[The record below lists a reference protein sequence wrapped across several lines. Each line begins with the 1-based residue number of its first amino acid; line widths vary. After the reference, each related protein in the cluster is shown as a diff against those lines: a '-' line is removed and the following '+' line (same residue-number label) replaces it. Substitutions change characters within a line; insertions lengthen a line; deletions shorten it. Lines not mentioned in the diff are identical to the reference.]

1 MPGAAITVLE
11 FNTKRFPSSS
21 SSSMTTRE
29 QRREEYSSSVRVMS
43 PSRSITPTTHGH
55 QFDNRLDNLLEDLQ
69 QSVSRP
75 GSSLGQPINNYSS
88 TREVQYLQPANVT
101 TVARERSVSP
111 STITNER
118 KIYKTAKYEYKSS
131 GGSAATLPAGGRP
144 DQSVSEVYQRNIN
157 QLDTLLND
165 LERERDSSLDRGN
178 RSLSRDGIDS
188 GLHEPGARIIKTTTT
203 YSTTGGKQQHQPVNR
218 ELVFDSPNSYE
229 VRQSR
234 SRHRS
239 PSYENHAT
247 TTSTVKNVSYGSDT
261 GSAGIYGGI
270 RAATPQ
276 RSMTP
281 ARSDEYYTETRTVSP
296 SSDLVARNVRYNET
310 VHVDDAANVLHSIP
324 LSDDI
329 LPRPNTKVTTTV
341 RTYTY
346 ELPPDSGAAGSLN
359 QTIAYT
365 NQAVNQTTSTLP
377 AGYPDHPAQHVNPG
391 SKTVLVKNETFNT
404 TNNVQ
409 EYPVPTILN
418 HPLPPNTAKTVYYKK
433 DTKHSTTNY
442 YPDQPVESP
451 YPGNFRAIEPPP
463 RTAAGSPDQ
472 PGGPMKYTVQEPG
485 YPPGNNTTYIYREE
499 RTNTNNRYG
508 SPVPVADNLY
518 PTGPGGPGGP
528 GGVPPPTTVTYKY
541 SSTTTNATRNLYP
554 PPAEREPLL
563 QPFPTDGID
572 RNDLDGNPPRR
583 LDDLMATFGEDGQI
597 IYQSKVTSQ
606 TDSGPGPK
614 RPSPERNGTGPKP
627 IDDTVDQKSAPN
639 QSSSSKNIAGP
650 PVYYPPGHEM
660 FAKKEMEA
668 SGWRSQGEYAKA
680 SGMYKYEAESK
691 SKSSSKSG
699 AAVVPVCLPLCCA
712 MPCSIM

>member
-1 MPGAAITVLE
+1 MA
-11 FNTKRFPSSS
+11 
-21 SSSMTTRE
+21 TRE
-29 QRREEYSSSVRVMS
+29 QQRREEYSSSSNVVRVLS
-43 PSRSITPTTHGH
+43 PSRPLSPSSHSH
-55 QFDNRLDNLLEDLQ
+55 PFDNNLDNLLEDLQ
-69 QSVSRP
+69 ASVSRP
-75 GSSLGQPINNYSS
+75 GSSLGQPIGNNYTTT
-88 TREVQYLQPANVT
+88 TREVQYLQPANAT
-101 TVARERSVSP
+101 TIARERSVSP
-111 STITNER
+111 SHTTNER

-131 GGSAATLPAGGRP
+131 GGGTSGGPGRT

-165 LERERDSSLDRGN
+165 LERERDSSLDRSN
-178 RSLSRDGIDS
+178 RNLNRDGIDS
-188 GLHEPGARIIKTTTT
+188 GLLEPGTKVIKTTTT
-203 YSTTGGKQQHQPVNR
+203 YSSTGGRQTPVNR

-239 PSYENHAT
+239 PSYENQSTT
-247 TTSTVKNVSYGSDT
+247 TTSLKNVSYSSEAQGT
-261 GSAGIYGGI
+261 GIYGGI
-270 RAATPQ
+270 NRSATPQ

-281 ARSDEYYTETRTVSP
+281 ARSDEYYTETRTISP
-296 SSDLVARNVRYNET
+296 SSTTTVEVVPRNVRYNET
-310 VHVDDAANVLHSIP
+310 VHVDNAANVLSSIP

-346 ELPPDSGAAGSLN
+346 ELPPDSAGPLN
-359 QTIAYT
+359 QTISYT
-365 NQAVNQTTSTLP
+365 NQAVNQTTNTLP
-377 AGYPDHPAQHVNPG
+377 ASGYPAPHVNPAT
-391 SKTVLVKNETFNT
+391 KTVMLKNESFNT
-404 TNNVQ
+404 SSNVQ
-409 EYPVPTILN
+409 EYPVQSILN

-442 YPDQPVESP
+442 YPDQPP
-451 YPGNFRAIEPPP
+451 LGDGGYPPNNFRAIEAPPP
-463 RTAAGSPDQ
+463 TTGNAGSPV
-472 PGGPMKYTVQEPG
+472 PVKYTVTDPS
-485 YPPGNNTTYIYREE
+485 YPPGNNATYIYREE
-499 RTNTNNRYG
+499 RTNTSNNRYG
-508 SPVPVADNLY
+508 SPVPISAGEHPNAY
-518 PTGPGGPGGP
+518 PHGPHH
-528 GGVPPPTTVTYKY
+528 GVPPPTTVTYKY

-563 QPFPTDGID
+563 QPFPTDGTD
-572 RNDLDGNPPRR
+572 RSDIDGNPPKR

-597 IYQSKVTSQ
+597 TYQSKVINTSQ
-606 TDSGPGPK
+606 TDGNGVGPQRGPVL
-614 RPSPERNGTGPKP
+614 NGTGPKAIEEP
-627 IDDTVDQKSAPN
+627 ADQKAA
-639 QSSSSKNIAGP
+639 QSQLASKNIAGP

-712 MPCSIM
+712 MPCTIM

>member
-1 MPGAAITVLE
+1 
-11 FNTKRFPSSS
+11 
-21 SSSMTTRE
+21 
-29 QRREEYSSSVRVMS
+29 
-43 PSRSITPTTHGH
+43 
-55 QFDNRLDNLLEDLQ
+55 NLLEDLQ
-69 QSVSRP
+69 ASVSRP
-75 GSSLGQPINNYSS
+75 GSSLGQPINNYST
-88 TREVQYLQPANVT
+88 TREVQYLQPANAT

-131 GGSAATLPAGGRP
+131 GGGNTATHSVGGATVRP

-165 LERERDSSLDRGN
+165 LERERDSSLDRSN
-178 RSLSRDGIDS
+178 RTLSRDRIDS
-188 GLHEPGARIIKTTTT
+188 GLHDAGTKIIKTTTT
-203 YSTTGGKQQHQPVNR
+203 YSSTGGGKQQQPVNR
-218 ELVFDSPNSYE
+218 ELVFDSPNNSYD

-247 TTSTVKNVSYGSDT
+247 TTVKNVSYGSD
-261 GSAGIYGGI
+261 SSGIYGGI

-296 SSDLVARNVRYNET
+296 SSDLALRNVRYNET

-324 LSDDI
+324 LSDNI

-346 ELPPDSGAAGSLN
+346 ELPPDGSPGSHN
-359 QTIAYT
+359 QTVSYT
-365 NQAVNQTTSTLP
+365 NQAVNQTTNTLP
-377 AGYPDHPAQHVNPG
+377 APGYQDHPAQHVNPA
-391 SKTVLVKNETFNT
+391 SRTVLVKNESFNT

-409 EYPVPTILN
+409 EYPVQTILN
-418 HPLPPNTAKTVYYKK
+418 HPLPPNTAKTIYYKK

-442 YPDQPVESP
+442 YPDQPGEP
-451 YPGNFRAIEPPP
+451 TYPGNFRAIEPPP
-463 RTAAGSPDQ
+463 PTVSSPD
-472 PGGPMKYTVQEPG
+472 GAAPMKYTVQEPG

-508 SPVPVADNLY
+508 SPVPLADGPPY
-518 PTGPGGPGGP
+518 PQPGAPGS
-528 GGVPPPTTVTYKY
+528 GVPPPPTTVTYKY
-541 SSTTTNATRNLYP
+541 SSTTTNATRNMYP

-572 RNDLDGNPPRR
+572 RNDIDGNPPRR
-583 LDDLMATFGEDGQI
+583 LDDLMATFGEDGQV

-606 TDSGPGPK
+606 TDSGPK
-614 RPSPERNGTGPKP
+614 RPSPERNGTGTKP
-627 IDDTVDQKSAPN
+627 IDDSVDLKSAPN
-639 QSSSSKNIAGP
+639 QSSSKNIAGP

>member
-1 MPGAAITVLE
+1 
-11 FNTKRFPSSS
+11 
-21 SSSMTTRE
+21 MTTRE
-29 QRREEYSSSVRVMS
+29 QRREEYSSSNTVRVLS
-43 PSRSITPTTHGH
+43 PGTHGN

-69 QSVSRP
+69 ASVSRP
-75 GSSLGQPINNYSS
+75 GSSLGQPMPSYST

-111 STITNER
+111 SIATNER
-118 KIYKTAKYEYKSS
+118 KVYKTAKYEYKSS
-131 GGSAATLPAGGRP
+131 GGSVLPGTGGNIGRA

-157 QLDTLLND
+157 QLDTLLSD
-165 LERERDSSLDRGN
+165 LERERDSSLDRSN
-178 RSLSRDGIDS
+178 RNLSRDGIDS
-188 GLHEPGARIIKTTTT
+188 GLHEPGTKIIKTTTT
-203 YSTTGGKQQHQPVNR
+203 YSTTGGKQQPVNR

-247 TTSTVKNVSYGSDT
+247 TVKNVSYSSD
-261 GSAGIYGGI
+261 SSGIYGGI
-270 RAATPQ
+270 NRSATPQ

-281 ARSDEYYTETRTVSP
+281 ARSEEYYTETRTVSP
-296 SSDLVARNVRYNET
+296 SSDLMPRNVRYNET
-310 VHVDDAANVLHSIP
+310 VQVDNAANVLHSIP

-346 ELPPDSGAAGSLN
+346 ELPPDATPGSLN
-359 QTIAYT
+359 QTISYT
-365 NQAVNQTTSTLP
+365 NQAVNQTTNTLASP
-377 AGYPDHPAQHVNPG
+377 GYPEHPSQHVNPG
-391 SKTVLVKNETFNT
+391 TKTVLVKNESFNT

-409 EYPVPTILN
+409 EYPVPAILN
-418 HPLPPNTAKTVYYKK
+418 HPLPPNTAKTIYYKK
-433 DTKHSTTNY
+433 DTKHSTTNF
-442 YPDQPVESP
+442 YPDQPTGEP
-451 YPGNFRAIEPPP
+451 GYPGSFRAIEAPPP
-463 RTAAGSPDQ
+463 T
-472 PGGPMKYTVQEPG
+472 GGDSMKYTVEQPR
-485 YPPGNNTTYIYREE
+485 YPPGNNATYIYREE

-518 PTGPGGPGGP
+518 PTQGGPP
-528 GGVPPPTTVTYKY
+528 GAGSPPTTVTYKY

-572 RNDLDGNPPRR
+572 RNDVDGNPPRR

-597 IYQSKVTSQ
+597 IYQSKTTSQ
-606 TDSGPGPK
+606 TDGP
-614 RPSPERNGTGPKP
+614 RRTSPDMNGTGPKP
-627 IDDTVDQKSAPN
+627 VDDGMDKKAAPN
-639 QSSSSKNIAGP
+639 QLSSKNIAGP

-668 SGWRSQGEYAKA
+668 GGWRAQGEYAKA
-680 SGMYKYEAESK
+680 SGKYKYEAESK

>member
-1 MPGAAITVLE
+1 
-11 FNTKRFPSSS
+11 
-21 SSSMTTRE
+21 MTTRE
-29 QRREEYSSSVRVMS
+29 QRREEYSTSSNVVRVLS
-43 PSRSITPTTHGH
+43 PSRPLSPTTHGS
-55 QFDNRLDNLLEDLQ
+55 QFDHNLDHLLEDLQ
-69 QSVSRP
+69 ATVSRP
-75 GSSLGQPINNYSS
+75 GSSLGQPVANYSS
-88 TREVQYLQPANVT
+88 SREVQYLQPANVT
-101 TVARERSVSP
+101 TVARERSLSP
-111 STITNER
+111 SFATNER
-118 KIYKTAKYEYKSS
+118 KVYKTAKYEYKSS
-131 GGSAATLPAGGRP
+131 GGGGGGGSGTLPTGGPGSRAA

-157 QLDTLLND
+157 QLDTLLSD
-165 LERERDSSLDRGN
+165 LERERDSSLDRNN
-178 RSLSRDGIDS
+178 RTLSRDGIDS
-188 GLHEPGARIIKTTTT
+188 GLLEPGTKVIKTTTT
-203 YSTTGGKQQHQPVNR
+203 YSTTGGAKQVPVNR
-218 ELVFDSPNSYE
+218 ELVFDSPNAYE

-239 PSYENHAT
+239 PSYENQS
-247 TTSTVKNVSYGSDT
+247 TSTVKNVSYSSDS
-261 GSAGIYGGI
+261 SAGHYGGI

-281 ARSDEYYTETRTVSP
+281 ARSEEYYTETRTVSP
-296 SSDLVARNVRYNET
+296 NSDQHGPGPGRHVRYNEST
-310 VHVDDAANVLHSIP
+310 HVDSAANVLQNLP

-346 ELPPDSGAAGSLN
+346 ELPPDGTGQLN

-365 NQAVNQTTSTLP
+365 NQALNQTTSTLP
-377 AGYPDHPAQHVNPG
+377 GPPVPAGYPENPAAHVNPG
-391 SKTVLVKNETFNT
+391 HRTVLVKNESFNT

-409 EYPVPTILN
+409 EYPVPAMLN

-442 YPDQPVESP
+442 YPDQPGSDP
-451 YPGNFRAIEPPP
+451 GGYPGHFRAIEAP
-463 RTAAGSPDQ
+463 SPTMGR
-472 PGGPMKYTVQEPG
+472 PAKYTVEEPVGGG
-485 YPPGNNTTYIYREE
+485 YPPGNNATYIYREE
-499 RTNTNNRYG
+499 RTNTNTNNRYG
-508 SPVPVADNLY
+508 SSPGPVVPLGTDSPY
-518 PTGPGGPGGP
+518 PAHPPHGPHHGG

-572 RNDLDGNPPRR
+572 RTDLDGNPPKR
-583 LDDLMATFGEDGQI
+583 LDDLMATFGEDGQVT
-597 IYQSKVTSQ
+597 YQTRMVNTSQ
-606 TDSGPGPK
+606 TDGPRRNGEP
-614 RPSPERNGTGPKP
+614 PNGTGPTKP
-627 IDDTVDQKSAPN
+627 ALDDTMDSKALAAN
-639 QSSSSKNIAGP
+639 QLASKNIAGP

-668 SGWRSQGEYAKA
+668 SGWRAQGEYAKA
-680 SGMYKYEAESK
+680 SGMYKYESESK

>member
-1 MPGAAITVLE
+1 MLSDIRLSVGAQTVAGAAGELSTVE
-11 FNTKRFPSSS
+11 SWSHQKK
-21 SSSMTTRE
+21 
-29 QRREEYSSSVRVMS
+29 
-43 PSRSITPTTHGH
+43 TPARWS
-55 QFDNRLDNLLEDLQ
+55 QNNLLEDLQ
-69 QSVSRP
+69 ASVSRP
-75 GSSLGQPINNYSS
+75 GSSLGQPIANYSS
-88 TREVQYLQPANVT
+88 SREVQYLQPANVT
-101 TVARERSVSP
+101 TVARERSLSP
-111 STITNER
+111 SVATNER
-118 KIYKTAKYEYKSS
+118 KVYKTAKYEYKTSSS
-131 GGSAATLPAGGRP
+131 GGSVVPGVVGSGGAGRA

-165 LERERDSSLDRGN
+165 LERERDSSLDRNN
-178 RSLSRDGIDS
+178 RTLSRDGIDS
-188 GLHEPGARIIKTTTT
+188 GLLEPGTKVIKTTTT
-203 YSTTGGKQQHQPVNR
+203 YSTSAGGGKPVNR
-218 ELVFDSPNSYE
+218 ELIFDSPNSYE

-239 PSYENHAT
+239 PSYENQAT
-247 TTSTVKNVSYGSDT
+247 TVKNVSYSSDSS
-261 GSAGIYGGI
+261 GGIYGGI
-270 RAATPQ
+270 NRSATPQ

-281 ARSDEYYTETRTVSP
+281 SRSDEYYTETRTVSP
-296 SSDLVARNVRYNET
+296 NSDLLPARNVRYNES
-310 VHVDDAANVLHSIP
+310 VHVDSAANVLQNIP

-346 ELPPDSGAAGSLN
+346 ELPPDGTGSLN

-377 AGYPDHPAQHVNPG
+377 ASPGGYPEHPAAHVNPG
-391 SKTVLVKNETFNT
+391 TKTVLVKNETFNT

-418 HPLPPNTAKTVYYKK
+418 HPLPPNTAKTIYYKK

-442 YPDQPVESP
+442 YPDQPGEPGP
-451 YPGNFRAIEPPP
+451 YPNNFRAIEAPPP
-463 RTAAGSPDQ
+463 TVANGT
-472 PGGPMKYTVQEPG
+472 GPVKYTVEEPS
-485 YPPGNNTTYIYREE
+485 YPPGNNATYIYREE
-499 RTNTNNRYG
+499 RTNTNTNNRYG
-508 SPVPVADNLY
+508 SPVPVAVPADQLY
-518 PTGPGGPGGP
+518 PHPHGP

-572 RNDLDGNPPRR
+572 RTDLDGNPPKR
-583 LDDLMATFGEDGQI
+583 LDDLMATFGEDGQVT
-597 IYQSKVTSQ
+597 YQSRVVNTSQ
-606 TDSGPGPK
+606 TDGAGPK
-614 RPSPERNGTGPKP
+614 RVGPPANGTGPRP
-627 IDDTVDQKSAPN
+627 VEDPMDDKSAPN
-639 QSSSSKNIAGP
+639 QLASKNIAGP

-668 SGWRSQGEYAKA
+668 SGWRAQGEYAKA

>member
-1 MPGAAITVLE
+1 
-11 FNTKRFPSSS
+11 
-21 SSSMTTRE
+21 MTTRE

-43 PSRSITPTTHGH
+43 PSRSLTPTTHGH

-69 QSVSRP
+69 ASVSRP

-88 TREVQYLQPANVT
+88 SREVQYLQPSNVT

-111 STITNER
+111 SVTTNER
-118 KIYKTAKYEYKSS
+118 KVYKTAKYEYKSS
-131 GGSAATLPAGGRP
+131 GGSTLPVGAGRT

-165 LERERDSSLDRGN
+165 LERERDSSLDRSN
-178 RSLSRDGIDS
+178 RHLNRDGIDS
-188 GLHEPGARIIKTTTT
+188 GLHEPGTKIIKTTTT
-203 YSTTGGKQQHQPVNR
+203 YSSAGGKQQPVNR
-218 ELVFDSPNSYE
+218 ELVFDSPHSYE

-239 PSYENHAT
+239 PPYENHSST
-247 TTSTVKNVSYGSDT
+247 TVKNVSYGSD
-261 GSAGIYGGI
+261 SSGIYGGI
-270 RAATPQ
+270 NRSATPQ

-281 ARSDEYYTETRTVSP
+281 GRSEEYYTETRTISP
-296 SSDLVARNVRYNET
+296 SSDLVPRNVRYNET
-310 VHVDDAANVLHSIP
+310 VQVDDAANVLHSIP
-324 LSDDI
+324 LSDNI

-346 ELPPDSGAAGSLN
+346 ELPPDSTPGTLN
-359 QTIAYT
+359 QTISYS
-365 NQAVNQTTSTLP
+365 NQAVNQTTNTLP
-377 AGYPDHPAQHVNPG
+377 APGYPEHPSQHVNPG
-391 SKTVLVKNETFNT
+391 TKTVLVKNETFNT

-409 EYPVPTILN
+409 EYPVSTILN
-418 HPLPPNTAKTVYYKK
+418 HPLPPNTAKTIYYKK

-442 YPDQPVESP
+442 YPDQPVEP
-451 YPGNFRAIEPPP
+451 VYPGNFRAIEAPPP
-463 RTAAGSPDQ
+463 TGGPDGQ
-472 PGGPMKYTVQEPG
+472 PMKYTVQEPG
-485 YPPGNNTTYIYREE
+485 YPPGNNTTYVYREE

-508 SPVPVADNLY
+508 SPVPVSDNLY
-518 PTGPGGPGGP
+518 PQPGGP

-572 RNDLDGNPPRR
+572 RSDIDGNPPRR

-606 TDSGPGPK
+606 TENGTGPR
-614 RPSPERNGTGPKP
+614 RPSPEKNGTGPKP
-627 IDDTVDQKSAPN
+627 IDDTVDQKTAPN
-639 QSSSSKNIAGP
+639 QLASKNIAGP

>member
-1 MPGAAITVLE
+1 
-11 FNTKRFPSSS
+11 
-21 SSSMTTRE
+21 MTTRE
-29 QRREEYSSSVRVMS
+29 QRREEYSSSNVVRVMS
-43 PSRSITPTTHGH
+43 PNRSLSPTTHGH

-69 QSVSRP
+69 ASVSRP
-75 GSSLGQPINNYSS
+75 GSSLGQPIANYSS
-88 TREVQYLQPANVT
+88 SREVQYLQPANVT

-111 STITNER
+111 SVATNER
-118 KIYKTAKYEYKSS
+118 KVYKTAKYEYKTS
-131 GGSAATLPAGGRP
+131 GGSTLPVGGSTSRA

-165 LERERDSSLDRGN
+165 LERERDSSLDRSN
-178 RSLSRDGIDS
+178 RTLSRDGIDS
-188 GLHEPGARIIKTTTT
+188 GLHEPGTKIIKTTTT
-203 YSTTGGKQQHQPVNR
+203 YSSTGGKQQPVNR

-239 PSYENHAT
+239 PPYENH
-247 TTSTVKNVSYGSDT
+247 TSTTVKNVSYGSD
-261 GSAGIYGGI
+261 SSGIYGGI
-270 RAATPQ
+270 NRSATPQ

-281 ARSDEYYTETRTVSP
+281 ARSDEYYTETRTVTP
-296 SSDLVARNVRYNET
+296 SSDLVPRNVRYNES
-310 VHVDDAANVLHSIP
+310 VHVDNAANVLHSIP

-346 ELPPDSGAAGSLN
+346 ELPPDATSGSLN
-359 QTIAYT
+359 QTISYT
-365 NQAVNQTTSTLP
+365 NQAVNQTTNTLP
-377 AGYPDHPAQHVNPG
+377 APGYPEHPSQHVNPG
-391 SKTVLVKNETFNT
+391 TKTVLVKNETFNT
-404 TNNVQ
+404 ANNVQ

-418 HPLPPNTAKTVYYKK
+418 HPLPPNTAKTIYYKK

-442 YPDQPVESP
+442 YPEQPAEP
-451 YPGNFRAIEPPP
+451 GYPGGNFRAIEPPP
-463 RTAAGSPDQ
+463 PT
-472 PGGPMKYTVQEPG
+472 GGPDGQPVKYTVQEPG

-508 SPVPVADNLY
+508 SPVPVADNHY
-518 PTGPGGPGGP
+518 PQPGVGP

-563 QPFPTDGID
+563 PAFPTDGID
-572 RNDLDGNPPRR
+572 RNDIDGNPPRR

-597 IYQSKVTSQ
+597 VYQSKVTSH
-606 TDSGPGPK
+606 TDSGTGP
-614 RPSPERNGTGPKP
+614 RRTSPDMNGTGPKP
-627 IDDTVDQKSAPN
+627 VDDTVDHKSASN
-639 QSSSSKNIAGP
+639 QLASKNIAGP